1 MDSGTLILD
10 RDGHVMH
17 VMDYADGR
25 LILLITMIEE
35 GINDGFTIGLAPPSL
50 AQVKAGA
57 DDPALDWTISDETLR
72 IVAPAGRDG
81 AWEMTFTMNAPPY
94 LSATIA
100 LTVDE
105 TAAMKRALLG

>member
-1 MDSGTLILD
+1 MDASTLILD

-35 GINDGFTIGLAPPSL
+35 GINDGFTVGLAPPSL

-57 DDPALDWTISDETLR
+57 DDPAFDWTINDETLR
-72 IVAPAGRDG
+72 IVAHADRGG
-81 AWEMTFTMNAPPY
+81 AWEMTFTMNAPPF
-94 LSATIA
+94 LGATIA
-100 LTVDE
+100 LTVEE
-105 TAAMKRALLG
+105 TAALKAALLV

>member
-35 GINDGFTIGLAPPSL
+35 GINDGFTVGLAPPSL

-57 DDPALDWTISDETLR
+57 ADPAFDWTINDETLR
-72 IVAPAGRDG
+72 IVARADRDG
-81 AWEMTFTMNAPPY
+81 AWDMTFTMNAPPY

-100 LTVDE
+100 LTAEE
-105 TAAMKRALLG
+105 TGLVKGALLG

>member
-1 MDSGTLILD
+1 MDSGTRILD

-35 GINDGFTIGLAPPSL
+35 GINDGFTVGLAPPSL
-50 AQVKAGA
+50 AQVRAGA
-57 DDPALDWTISDETLR
+57 DDPALDWTISDDTLR
-72 IVAPAGRDG
+72 IVARAERGG
-81 AWEMTFTMNAPPY
+81 AWDLTFTMNAPPF

-100 LTVDE
+100 LTGEE
-105 TAAMKRALLG
+105 TAMLKTALLG

>member
-72 IVAPAGRDG
+72 IVAHAERDG

-105 TAAMKRALLG
+105 TAAMKAALLG